1 VIETACAQL
10 RVWENDARTRDFELA
25 VNVSARQFRQPDF
38 VAQVRKVLEASG
50 AKPARLKLELTES
63 LVLED
68 VQDTIVKMRAVQR
81 LGVSFSMDDFGT
93 GYSSLSYLAR
103 LPLDQLKID
112 GAFVRNLSKKG
123 NDATI
128 ARTII
133 TMGREMAMNVI
144 AEGVET
150 VEQRDFLETYGCQAY
165 QGNLFSR
172 PLPLEKFEE
181 FVKRA

>member
-1 VIETACAQL
+1 
-10 RVWENDARTRDFELA
+10 LA

-38 VAQVRKVLEASG
+38 VAQVRKTLEASG
-50 AKPARLKLELTES
+50 AKPTRLKLELTES

-68 VQDTIVKMRAVQR
+68 VQDTIVKMQAIQR

-93 GYSSLSYLAR
+93 GYSSFSHLAR

-112 GAFVRNLSKKG
+112 GTFVRNLSKKG

-128 ARTII
+128 VRTII

-150 VEQRDFLETYGCQAY
+150 VEQRDFLELHGCHAF
-165 QGNLFSR
+165 QGNLFSCA
-172 PLPLEKFEE
+172 LSLEEFDE

>member
-1 VIETACAQL
+1 
-10 RVWENDARTRDFELA
+10 
-25 VNVSARQFRQPDF
+25 
-38 VAQVRKVLEASG
+38 
-50 AKPARLKLELTES
+50 

-68 VQDTIVKMRAVQR
+68 VQDTIVKMQAIQR

-93 GYSSLSYLAR
+93 GYSSLSHLAR

-150 VEQRDFLETYGCQAY
+150 VEQRDFLEIHGCHAY

-172 PLPLEKFEE
+172 PLPLEEFEE